1 MTTEMCKLSVRE
13 FGPIGEGCGD
23 GWMEIGK
30 CTLFIGSQGSGKSS
44 VAKLIAEFSWLEKA
58 LLRGNVTLDEL
69 QRKDRFRKYYCA
81 YHRLTSFFR
90 EGTFIRYFG
99 RYHYFEYAD
108 GQFRVTPQRASVAG
122 LPKITYVPAERN
134 VLGIMEKGGMS
145 RYFTD
150 SLRAF
155 WEAYE
160 DARLSLK
167 ADLALP
173 VDSVRFTYDRL
184 NKIGWIKGDDY
195 RTRLSESASG
205 YQSLVPLFLVSR
217 YVADFVRENVSGTG
231 TDPEEYRRLQKE
243 VEAIMSN
250 KELTADVKTAAL
262 ESLSSRFRYS
272 HFVNVV
278 EEPELNLFPKSQ
290 RDLLQELIGF
300 VNERPG
306 NKLVVTTHSPYILAA
321 LNNLMYAGR
330 VGKRH
335 RESVARVIPECY
347 WIAPEA
353 VNAYQLEG
361 GRIVPIVDREIR
373 QVEAERIDGV
383 SEELNE
389 QYEQLLKLDC

>member
-1 MTTEMCKLSVRE
+1 MAVEKCKLSIQN
-13 FGPIGEGCGD
+13 FGPINEGCGD
-23 GWMEIGK
+23 GWVEVDK
-30 CTLFIGSQGSGKSS
+30 CALFIGPQGSGKSS
-44 VAKLIAEFSWLEKA
+44 IAKLIAEFSWLEKA
-58 LLRGNVTLDEL
+58 LLRGSVTLDEL
-69 QRKDRFRKYYCA
+69 QRKDRFRKHYCA

-122 LPKITYVPAERN
+122 LPKIAYVPAERN
-134 VLGIMEKGGMS
+134 VLGIMEKEGMS

-250 KELTADVKTAAL
+250 KELAADVKTAAL

-321 LNNLMYAGR
+321 LNNLMYADR
-330 VGKRH
+330 VGRRH
-335 RESVARVIPECY
+335 REAVDRIISERYRINPEV
-347 WIAPEA
+347 

-361 GRIVPIVDREIR
+361 GRIIPIVDREI
-373 QVEAERIDGV
+373 QQIEAERIDGV
-383 SEELNE
+383 SEELNG
-389 QYEQLLKLDC
+389 QYEQLLKLDY

>member
-1 MTTEMCKLSVRE
+1 MRTENCKIGIRE
-13 FGPIGEGCGD
+13 FGPLKEGTGND
-23 GWMEIGK
+23 LVDIKK
-30 CTLFIGSQGSGKSS
+30 CTLFIGPQGSGKSS
-44 VAKLIAEFSWLEKA
+44 IAKLVTEFSWLEKA
-58 LLRGNVTLDEL
+58 LVKGVVTIDDL
-69 QRKDRFRKYYCA
+69 QRKNRFRDKYCA
-81 YHRLTSFFR
+81 YHRLSSFFR
-90 EGTFIRYFG
+90 AETEIRYEG
-99 RYHYFEYAD
+99 GYHDFEYT
-108 GQFRVTPQRASVAG
+108 GERLKVVPRRGKIAG
-122 LPKITYVPAERN
+122 LPKIMYVPAERN
-134 VLGIMEKGGMS
+134 ILGVMEKAGMS

-184 NKIGWIKGDDY
+184 NKIGWIKGGDY

-231 TDPEEYRRLQKE
+231 VDPEDYRRLQKE

-250 KELTADVKTAAL
+250 KELAADVKTAAL

-321 LNNLMYAGR
+321 LNNLMYADR
-330 VGKRH
+330 VGRRH
-335 RESVARVIPECY
+335 REAVDRIISERYRINPEV
-347 WIAPEA
+347 

-361 GRIVPIVDREIR
+361 GRIIPIVDREI
-373 QVEAERIDGV
+373 QQIEAERIDGV
-383 SEELNE
+383 SEELNG
-389 QYEQLLKLDC
+389 QYEQLLKLDY